1 LDLEESARCFCYG
14 GEEAAAAARIRMT
27 LTTTAT
33 SSGALV
39 GLALVAYVPQK
50 PPPKVQSFASSSSSS
65 SPVLAL
71 QWSRLCCSSSST
83 RELGSSRCSS
93 SSCFFSIIHKDAYLV
108 DGAPRRQEAVLS
120 YLQEPTTREEG
131 RRIWWQHSRRIPNE
145 NKKQKTIT
153 STSRQHQQR
162 GIWRTKALERR
173 REFAVESDWEREEAR
188 WLREEQ
194 RWLREEER
202 WRREE
207 TRWTE
212 ERKAWAQESLAMAE
226 EIKVPFFLQ

>member
-1 LDLEESARCFCYG
+1 
-14 GEEAAAAARIRMT
+14 
-27 LTTTAT
+27 
-33 SSGALV
+33 
-39 GLALVAYVPQK
+39 
-50 PPPKVQSFASSSSSS
+50 
-65 SPVLAL
+65 
-71 QWSRLCCSSSST
+71 
-83 RELGSSRCSS
+83 
-93 SSCFFSIIHKDAYLV
+93 
-108 DGAPRRQEAVLS
+108 VLS

-145 NKKQKTIT
+145 NKKKKT
-153 STSRQHQQR
+153 STSRQQKQR
-162 GIWRTKALERR
+162 EIWRTKALERR
-173 REFAVESDWEREEAR
+173 RDFAVESDWEREEAR

-226 EIKVPFFLQ
+226 EIKVPFFLHMFLAVGHIQKSCTPMSACRVSSKQ

>member
-1 LDLEESARCFCYG
+1 
-14 GEEAAAAARIRMT
+14 MT

-50 PPPKVQSFASSSSSS
+50 PPPRVQSFASSSSS

-71 QWSRLCCSSSST
+71 QWSSLCCSSLST
-83 RELGSSRCSS
+83 RELGSSRGSSSTCCSS
-93 SSCFFSIIHKDAYLV
+93 TIHKDSYLV
-108 DGAPRRQEAVLS
+108 DGAPHRQEAVLS

-145 NKKQKTIT
+145 NKKKKTIT
-153 STSRQHQQR
+153 STSRQQKQR
-162 GIWRTKALERR
+162 EIWRTKALERR
-173 REFAVESDWEREEAR
+173 RDFAVESDWEREEAR

-226 EIKVPFFLQ
+226 EIKVPFFLHMFLAVGHIQKSCTPMSACRVSSKQ